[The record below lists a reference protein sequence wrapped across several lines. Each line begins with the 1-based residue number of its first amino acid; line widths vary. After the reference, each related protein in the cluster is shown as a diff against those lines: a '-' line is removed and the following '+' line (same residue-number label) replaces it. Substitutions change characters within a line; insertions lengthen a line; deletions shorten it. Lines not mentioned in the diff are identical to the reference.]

1 MILVEKHIIKYN
13 NPAFK
18 ELDQLCLLSKNLYN
32 STLYII
38 RQHYF
43 NTKQYL
49 NKFQII
55 NEFTKNK
62 QQDYIALPRKV
73 SQRTIYQIDKTFVSF
88 FNLLKKKQL
97 GEYNKPI
104 NLPKYKD
111 KFNGRNYLEFTKQA
125 ISQKNLKNGII
136 SFGKNINFNLK
147 TTKQNIHQVRI
158 IPKNKYIVIEI
169 LYEYKIY
176 LSVLDAIV
184 GSGVKSASTSTL
196 YI

>member
-1 MILVEKHIIKYN
+1 MILAEKHIIKYN

-73 SQRTIYQIDKTFVSF
+73 SQRIIYQVDKTFVSF

-97 GEYNKPI
+97 GEYNKSI
-104 NLPKYKD
+104 NLPKYKHIL
-111 KFNGRNYLEFTKQA
+111 GVVVTKEPL
-125 ISQKNLKNGII
+125 I
-136 SFGKNINFNLK
+136 K
-147 TTKQNIHQVRI
+147 TTTGKIKRDNNLAKFI
-158 IPKNKYIVIEI
+158 NK
-169 LYEYKIY
+169 
-176 LSVLDAIV
+176 
-184 GSGVKSASTSTL
+184 
-196 YI
+196 